1 MDYTGDGARVGT
13 KSSDGGPAVTE
24 GGPGDRAGL
33 EAGDVITEVDGRRIH
48 SGDELIVKTRAHR
61 PGDRLELTVERD
73 GRESP
78 YRWCSDPRTA
88 TKRIERGPSEDRLTE
103 TSQRRPQTA
112 LHKANNPENRPPAR
126 TRSPRDSTGRTGT
139 AGTVDPA
146 RTTEDPHRPP
156 RAEDRGHRKEL
167 QVFNDIGPLELIT
180 LVVLA
185 VLVFGPDKLP
195 KVIQDVM
202 RTVRKIREFSESAKQ
217 DIRSELGPEF
227 KDFEFE
233 DLNPKTFI
241 RKQLD
246 NDELGLKEIRNGF
259 DLKKEMAEV
268 TDSVHSTDTPAASS
282 SGGRIDMTKK
292 PEEPG
297 EDNRPPFDA
306 DAT

>member
-1 MDYTGDGARVGT
+1 M
-13 KSSDGGPAVTE
+13 
-24 GGPGDRAGL
+24 
-33 EAGDVITEVDGRRIH
+33 
-48 SGDELIVKTRAHR
+48 
-61 PGDRLELTVERD
+61 
-73 GRESP
+73 
-78 YRWCSDPRTA
+78 
-88 TKRIERGPSEDRLTE
+88 
-103 TSQRRPQTA
+103 
-112 LHKANNPENRPPAR
+112 
-126 TRSPRDSTGRTGT
+126 
-139 AGTVDPA
+139 
-146 RTTEDPHRPP
+146 
-156 RAEDRGHRKEL
+156 
-167 QVFNDIGPLELIT
+167 FNDIGPLELIT

-268 TDSVHSTDTPAASS
+268 TDAVHSTDPSPSSSS

-292 PEEPG
+292 PEELG
-297 EDNRPPFDA
+297 KDDRPPFDA

>member
-1 MDYTGDGARVGT
+1 M
-13 KSSDGGPAVTE
+13 
-24 GGPGDRAGL
+24 
-33 EAGDVITEVDGRRIH
+33 
-48 SGDELIVKTRAHR
+48 
-61 PGDRLELTVERD
+61 
-73 GRESP
+73 
-78 YRWCSDPRTA
+78 
-88 TKRIERGPSEDRLTE
+88 
-103 TSQRRPQTA
+103 
-112 LHKANNPENRPPAR
+112 
-126 TRSPRDSTGRTGT
+126 
-139 AGTVDPA
+139 
-146 RTTEDPHRPP
+146 
-156 RAEDRGHRKEL
+156 
-167 QVFNDIGPLELIT
+167 FNDIGPLELVT

-202 RTVRKIREFSESAKQ
+202 RTVKKIREFSENAKQ

-259 DLKKEMAEV
+259 DIKKEMAEV
-268 TDSVHSTDTPAASS
+268 TDAVHGRDSEASSSSPSSSTSSSGS

-292 PEEPG
+292 PEDDG
-297 EDNRPPFDA
+297 KDDRPVFDA